1 MIFLKLETMG
11 YFTAEETM
19 VKVVIN
25 GIKLPKDDVGV
36 GGGEEGVTPPPT
48 SLLNFPFKMINCILR
63 PGLLLIPTCWR
74 PTANLFCGIKKKI
87 SLRDETF
94 FLMFDKK

>member
-1 MIFLKLETMG
+1 
-11 YFTAEETM
+11 M

-25 GIKLPKDDVGV
+25 GIKLPIDDVGV
-36 GGGEEGVTPPPT
+36 WGGECVTPPPT
-48 SLLNFPFKMINCILR
+48 SLLNFPFKIINGILR
-63 PGLLLIPTCWR
+63 PGLLLISTWWR
-74 PTANLFCGIKKKI
+74 PNANLFCGIKKKI